1 MRHLKPP
8 SDPMLCFHPGTSAS
22 IDPNYTWPLG
32 ATAPSLIARLISISW
47 LVVDFAVNFIGLGVD
62 LSSPEID
69 RDYMGRLHGTMILF
83 EDSLDDHVSAGT
95 GKLD

>member
-1 MRHLKPP
+1 MASWRHGAVAYHQIDIDRLARRR
-8 SDPMLCFHPGTSAS
+8 LCRK
-22 IDPNYTWPLG
+22 L
-32 ATAPSLIARLISISW
+32 
-47 LVVDFAVNFIGLGVD
+47 IGLGVD

-69 RDYMGRLHGTMILF
+69 RDYMGLLHGTMILF